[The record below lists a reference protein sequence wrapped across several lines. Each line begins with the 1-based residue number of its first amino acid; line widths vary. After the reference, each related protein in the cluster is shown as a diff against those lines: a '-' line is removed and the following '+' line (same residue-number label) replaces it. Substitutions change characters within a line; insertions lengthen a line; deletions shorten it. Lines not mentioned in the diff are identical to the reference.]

1 VKGGAL
7 TARWSKSTV
16 SLLHLDPDLGRDLP
30 PAEFQAARKTL
41 SALSVTLEPGTW
53 DWADTSA
60 RDRPPNAT
68 MLVLDG
74 LLLLDVELARHPS
87 AELIGPG
94 DVLPSLDRRGNAE
107 TLLPM
112 GIELTV
118 LEPTRVVLLDES
130 LYLACARWPSVMMAL
145 LERMEQRSWRLT
157 TQAAI
162 CHLPAVHLR
171 LLALFWHLADRW
183 GKVAPDHLV
192 LPLRLLHRTLG
203 KMVGAERPTV
213 SLALRQL
220 SDGGLVVRRPDGA
233 WLLHRDPSEGLDLLA
248 RCERQPASLIADSG
262 REGRGVWRPERQRV
276 RFQR

>member
-1 VKGGAL
+1 MIE
-7 TARWSKSTV
+7 STV
-16 SLLHLDPDLGRDLP
+16 SLLHHDPDLGRDLP
-30 PAEFQAARKTL
+30 PAELLAARRAL
-41 SALSVTLEPGTW
+41 PALSVTLEPGTW
-53 DWADTSA
+53 DWASTSG
-60 RDRPPNAT
+60 RDRPPDAT

-74 LLLLDVELARHPS
+74 LLLLDVELASCPS

-94 DVLPSLDRRGNAE
+94 DVLPSLDRRRNAE

-112 GIELTV
+112 GVELAV
-118 LEPTRVVLLDES
+118 LEPTRVALLDES
-130 LYLACARWPSVMMAL
+130 FHLACARWPSVMMAL

-183 GKVAPDHLV
+183 GKVGPDHLV

-220 SDGGLVVRRPDGA
+220 SDGGLVMRRPDGA
-233 WLLHRDPSEGLDLLA
+233 WLLRRDPSEGLELLT
-248 RCERQPASLIADSG
+248 RCNPRPASLITDSG
-262 REGRGVWRPERQRV
+262 RDGHGVWRPDAARVSNQR
-276 RFQR
+276 